1 MKRKVFLGLI
11 VIIAIC
17 SSYSCSNDETVE
29 GTVEDISISQSSP
42 EFVAKLSDQQKINIQ
57 KTGEAFLQNQQR
69 HAFNAT
75 IDKDIPTRYGIYS
88 FPQTETRAVGIW
100 GSYPAQY
107 WTMIRLRKAKVVGGE
122 VLAPHIRK
130 AINKAVSVMEHN
142 TNVRFYNSEGE
153 PEVLARYGI
162 KLPNVSIGY
171 DLSKYEGTG
180 SFGLVGG
187 EQFISIPQ
195 TFNDD
200 KYKLGAAGYKQL
212 VAFLLHAFCNAA
224 GMFNEQQRP
233 DRDKYVTIYRD
244 NIKDGYQAYFE
255 KCGRNYIMNGSFDKN
270 SITIASSKAY
280 SKNGNPTIKLI
291 SGGEILKNLTLSDL
305 DKYFLNQHYLPY
317 IARKDNYTELDS
329 IVYIDGRKLTDEERL
344 RIQHQLNQQRGLFGE
359 PSAKGRSPRRI
370 PW

>member
-1 MKRKVFLGLI
+1 
-11 VIIAIC
+11 
-17 SSYSCSNDETVE
+17 
-29 GTVEDISISQSSP
+29 
-42 EFVAKLSDQQKINIQ
+42 
-57 KTGEAFLQNQQR
+57 
-69 HAFNAT
+69 
-75 IDKDIPTRYGIYS
+75 
-88 FPQTETRAVGIW
+88 
-100 GSYPAQY
+100 
-107 WTMIRLRKAKVVGGE
+107 
-122 VLAPHIRK
+122 
-130 AINKAVSVMEHN
+130 MEQN

-171 DLSKYEGTG
+171 DLSKYAGKG
-180 SFGLVGG
+180 SCGLVGG

-200 KYKLGAAGYKQL
+200 KYKSGAGYKQL

-359 PSAKGRSPRRI
+359 PSAEGRSPRRI